1 MDALTSGRDQKIR
14 LAQWLN
20 TAEDGRSGRYEHI
33 VGKGSVM
40 LERSRKECK
49 NGARMG
55 RIGDRPY
62 WIFSLSVVIRAL
74 HQVGAAI
81 FLAGIV
87 LDLHPQLPAGYVVMG
102 FVTGVLLLASEWL
115 RHRQIHREVS
125 GVVTLVKLLL
135 LGAAYHGLLPAPAA
149 VLLAF
154 IIASLGSH
162 APKEYRHR
170 LLF

>member
-1 MDALTSGRDQKIR
+1 
-14 LAQWLN
+14 
-20 TAEDGRSGRYEHI
+20 
-33 VGKGSVM
+33 
-40 LERSRKECK
+40 
-49 NGARMG
+49 MG

-87 LDLHPQLPAGYVVMG
+87 LDLHPQPPAGYVVMG

-125 GVVTLVKLLL
+125 GVVTLVKLLF
-135 LGAAYHGLLPAPAA
+135 LGAAYHGLLPAQGA

>member
-1 MDALTSGRDQKIR
+1 
-14 LAQWLN
+14 
-20 TAEDGRSGRYEHI
+20 
-33 VGKGSVM
+33 M

-49 NGARMG
+49 NGTRMG

-62 WIFSLSVVIRAL
+62 WMFSLSIVIRAL
-74 HQVGAAI
+74 HQVGAAV
-81 FLAGIV
+81 FLAGFLLDIRPQISPKYVVIV
-87 LDLHPQLPAGYVVMG
+87 L
-102 FVTGVLLLASEWL
+102 VTGGLLLASEWL

-125 GVVTLVKLLL
+125 GMVTLVKLLF
-135 LGAAYHGLLPAPAA
+135 LGAAYHGLLPAQGA

-154 IIASLGSH
+154 ILASLGSH